1 MKYFLHDTNAF
12 ADEKVTKVFMK
23 YGYEGV
29 GLFFCVLEKLA
40 FQEKPI
46 ETKVLK
52 KQLFVEKKMLPLWRF
67 LFEVGLLEEKDGETF
82 NNRVMNVSE
91 KYVVR
96 KEKSKKRIAEWRAN
110 KEEDENVTRYIECT
124 EHVTDDVT
132 QCVRT
137 PPKEKKTKEKESKE
151 NDDDT
156 AATSAVENFVER
168 KEENVNNNNSNSL
181 KEGMGIEEL
190 KARAF
195 KNVRFCMEFD
205 AMGVPVEHLEG
216 WLGAFNSW
224 LEYIGETVKQE
235 RDYRAHFKSW
245 LLKQPYKT
253 ADPKTYS
260 PAEEKLVPAPMKHVD
275 AEDVVRKRYG

>member
-52 KQLFVEKKMLPLWRF
+52 KQLFVDKKMLPLWKF
-67 LFEVGLLEEKDGETF
+67 LFEVGLLEEKNGETF

-91 KYVVR
+91 KYIVR

-110 KEEDENVTRYIECT
+110 KEGNENVTRYTECT
-124 EHVTDDVT
+124 EHVTPHIT
-132 QCVRT
+132 ECVRT
-137 PPKEKKTKEKESKE
+137 PPKENKTKEKERKE
-151 NDDDT
+151 NDDEGKAST
-156 AATSAVENFVER
+156 AVIEKIVEHNIT
-168 KEENVNNNNSNSL
+168 NNNISL
-181 KEGMGIEEL
+181 KEGVHITEL
-190 KARAF
+190 KTKVF
-195 KNVRFCMEFD
+195 KDVRFCLEFD
-205 AMGVPVEHLEG
+205 GMGVPVEHLEG
-216 WLGAFNSW
+216 WLESFNGW
-224 LEYIGETVKQE
+224 LEYTGETVKQE
-235 RDYRAHFKSW
+235 KDYRAHFKSW

-253 ADPKTYS
+253 ADPNTFNPVDGKAVNTRHDA
-260 PAEEKLVPAPMKHVD
+260 AEELLK
-275 AEDVVRKRYG
+275 KRYGP